1 MGVSTF
7 KWSMLIFV
15 ALGRA
20 RGGFEVMFEEQRWVR
35 NEHRER
41 EGADV
46 DQKEEGEVKEHVV
59 IREIMM
65 DTGRILKSLS
75 TVDGLRDLTM
85 APMAMMVNLVKRKGK

>member
-1 MGVSTF
+1 M
-7 KWSMLIFV
+7 
-15 ALGRA
+15 
-20 RGGFEVMFEEQRWVR
+20 
-35 NEHRER
+35 
-41 EGADV
+41 
-46 DQKEEGEVKEHVV
+46 KEHVV